1 MLERRNRSMVEREV
15 VSGAVAIAD
24 PPTQPQVIVLLPV
37 GAPGDE
43 SISARIAAR
52 AMRSA
57 HRLRVEQDSAAK
69 ELAELAGGHRDA
81 LAGALRSIYERVPE
95 LSNADA
101 GDIAADLLHA
111 AITSMT
117 ATEREPH
124 EGGRTSCDEQL
135 GS

>member
-1 MLERRNRSMVEREV
+1 MVESKV
-15 VSGAVAIAD
+15 MSGTVAIAD
-24 PPTQPQVIVLLPV
+24 PPTRPQVIVLLPV
-37 GAPGDE
+37 GTPGDE

-57 HRLRVEQDSAAK
+57 HRLRVERDSAAK

-95 LSNADA
+95 PSNVDA
-101 GDIAADLLHA
+101 GDTAADLLHA

-117 ATEREPH
+117 ATEAAPH
-124 EGGRTSCDEQL
+124 EQVPG
-135 GS
+135 